1 MLDASLRQFVFS
13 MLPWVVLVVV
23 LSHGNTL
30 IYPIPLL
37 MVLVDG
43 PEVDLVEIGIVEGEP
58 LFVTPAMIYS
68 PVTGSKIHDSIRS

>member
-1 MLDASLRQFVFS
+1 
-13 MLPWVVLVVV
+13 
-23 LSHGNTL
+23 
-30 IYPIPLL
+30 

>member
-1 MLDASLRQFVFS
+1 MLDASLRRFVFL
-13 MLPWVVLVVV
+13 MLPWVVVV